1 MATGAEDDA
10 KGSGRGSEEEPE
22 DASDAEPTR
31 AEKEPGPPKSGGRP
45 ETTIIVPA
53 EPALS
58 LHIQLDEGE
67 PVLIAKERFIIGRGP
82 SCDLMVKSARVS
94 REHAAVVREGA
105 EYFIEDLNSSN
116 GTWFDDA
123 RITRRLVA
131 DGEEYLLG
139 GIRVTFTLG

>member
-1 MATGAEDDA
+1 M
-10 KGSGRGSEEEPE
+10 
-22 DASDAEPTR
+22 
-31 AEKEPGPPKSGGRP
+31 
-45 ETTIIVPA
+45 IVPA